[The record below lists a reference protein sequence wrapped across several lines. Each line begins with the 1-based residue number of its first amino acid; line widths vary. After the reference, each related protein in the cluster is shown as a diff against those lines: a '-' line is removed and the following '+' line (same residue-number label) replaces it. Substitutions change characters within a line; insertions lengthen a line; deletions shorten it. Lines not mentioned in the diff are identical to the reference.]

1 MPSNSIRK
9 VGRIVNLVEQMRRK
23 AGAVDTPP
31 DRANRPLNTA
41 QRARDVRAHP

>member
-1 MPSNSIRK
+1 MPFNPIHEEGQT
-9 VGRIVNLVEQMRRK
+9 VDLVEQMRCK